1 MIELILEKYKKYD
14 LHYNT
19 ITKILYVYK
28 PMLVKDFVEL
38 KEIIKDYEVDIKEIR
53 IIEEA

>member
-1 MIELILEKYKKYD
+1 LIELILEKYKKYD